1 MLTALC
7 FEHYKRADL
16 LRSLM
21 GSHCRRFCERQG
33 KYDSRQHK
41 QLEAKHLFHCVNREL
56 FHLLSPLSFP
66 FVNGNGHRHCR
77 RRTLPHDYPHTA
89 EGNSLTGD
97 PDASSRGNL

>member
-7 FEHYKRADL
+7 FEHYKGADL

-41 QLEAKHLFHCVNREL
+41 QLEAKHFFHCVNREL
-56 FHLLSPLSFP
+56 FHLPSPLHFSLMGMAAAVTTRMTTP
-66 FVNGNGHRHCR
+66 ILWRVIVSLVIQM
-77 RRTLPHDYPHTA
+77 LPVKEIYD
-89 EGNSLTGD
+89 G
-97 PDASSRGNL
+97 AS